1 MKRPPPLISVVIP
14 ARNEAALIAS
24 TVGSV
29 LRARDRYR
37 EVCCDG
43 GAVEVIVVDN
53 ASDDGTADVLVRHTA
68 EGGVLV
74 ATCSPRGAARA
85 RNLGARLASG
95 RMLVFLD
102 ADTRLP
108 PGALVRIAEL
118 VDEQGYEAG
127 ITRLGALDGGW
138 RVRCWWAF
146 WNAVRRLPLPRAKA
160 MPACMFCTREAFDEF
175 GPFDER
181 VAIGEEWPI
190 LAGLYRTRPRRFVY
204 DQAIT
209 ALSSGRRMELQH
221 FGYTRTFARYVWAVL
236 SFRGRLD
243 YPDHIR
249 HAPRDSTPRRLK
261 EGALP
266 TVPRTTADGERSWP
280 GFGRWPALLGPWLGK
295 LRMHAIEPRQAPGR
309 PPTIAKRRRWFGP
322 LLIGP
327 GNLYL
332 RLQGSGV
339 RVLPGAEWR
348 ARERALHRAL
358 HGIEL
363 ETGPRGW
370 LILPRWPG
378 VVLADHARSRL
389 DPAPARL
396 RGLDAAGRALR
407 DLHRVEMPRADGGCE
422 RLSHGDATLRN
433 VLFDPGT
440 GEARWFDFDTAH
452 DPGLAPA
459 WRHGDDLRA
468 LVYSAVESF
477 ADVPVALLLLTVRD
491 AYVDSGPW
499 EQLRDRLAR
508 GALHRSPLHF
518 AQACP
523 PDGRRRELES
533 LLLRG
538 DWPSG
543 SLMEDAD
550 GRSIG

>member
-1 MKRPPPLISVVIP
+1 MKRPLPWISVVIP

-37 EVCCDG
+37 EAG
-43 GAVEVIVVDN
+43 TGAVEVIVVDN
-53 ASDDGTADVLVRHTA
+53 ASDDGTADALVRHTA
-68 EGGVLV
+68 EDDVQV
-74 ATCSPRGAARA
+74 ATCPNLGAARA

-95 RMLVFLD
+95 RILVFLD

-108 PGALVRIAEL
+108 AGALVRIAEL

-127 ITRLGALDGGW
+127 ITRLGALDGG
-138 RVRCWWAF
+138 RRARCWWAF

-160 MPACMFCTREAFDEF
+160 MPACMFCTRETFDEF

-236 SFRGRLD
+236 SFRGRVD

-249 HAPRDSTPRRLK
+249 HVSRASTPRRWK
-261 EGALP
+261 AGASRAEL
-266 TVPRTTADGERSWP
+266 RTTAAGERSWP
-280 GFGRWPALLGPWLGK
+280 GFGRWPASLGPWLGK
-295 LRMHAIEPRQAPGR
+295 LRLHAIEPRQAPGR

-332 RLQGSGV
+332 RLLGSGV

-348 ARERALHRAL
+348 ARERALHRVL

-396 RGLDAAGRALR
+396 QGLDAACRALW
-407 DLHRVEMPRADGGCE
+407 DLHRVEMLGADGGPE
-422 RLSHGDATLRN
+422 PLSHGDATLRN

-452 DPGLAPA
+452 APGLAPA

-477 ADVPVALLLLTVRD
+477 ADVPVALLLLTVRE
-491 AYVDSGPW
+491 AYADPGPW

-523 PDGRRRELES
+523 PDARRRELES

-538 DWPSG
+538 DWPCE
-543 SLMEDAD
+543 SLMGEAD

>member
-1 MKRPPPLISVVIP
+1 M
-14 ARNEAALIAS
+14 
-24 TVGSV
+24 
-29 LRARDRYR
+29 
-37 EVCCDG
+37 
-43 GAVEVIVVDN
+43 
-53 ASDDGTADVLVRHTA
+53 
-68 EGGVLV
+68 
-74 ATCSPRGAARA
+74 
-85 RNLGARLASG
+85 
-95 RMLVFLD
+95 
-102 ADTRLP
+102 
-108 PGALVRIAEL
+108 
-118 VDEQGYEAG
+118 
-127 ITRLGALDGGW
+127 
-138 RVRCWWAF
+138 
-146 WNAVRRLPLPRAKA
+146 
-160 MPACMFCTREAFDEF
+160 
-175 GPFDER
+175 
-181 VAIGEEWPI
+181 
-190 LAGLYRTRPRRFVY
+190 
-204 DQAIT
+204 
-209 ALSSGRRMELQH
+209 
-221 FGYTRTFARYVWAVL
+221 
-236 SFRGRLD
+236 
-243 YPDHIR
+243 
-249 HAPRDSTPRRLK
+249 
-261 EGALP
+261 
-266 TVPRTTADGERSWP
+266 
-280 GFGRWPALLGPWLGK
+280 
-295 LRMHAIEPRQAPGR
+295 
-309 PPTIAKRRRWFGP
+309 
-322 LLIGP
+322 
-327 GNLYL
+327 
-332 RLQGSGV
+332 

-396 RGLDAAGRALR
+396 RGLGAASRALR
-407 DLHRVEMPRADGGCE
+407 DLHRVELPRADGGCE

-477 ADVPVALLLLTVRD
+477 ADVPVALLLRTVRD
-491 AYVDSGPW
+491 AYADPGPW

-508 GALHRSPLHF
+508 GALHRSPLHL

-538 DWPSG
+538 AWRCG